1 MFKKK
6 ENKEKELVKYIKA
19 IWENDHAEAV
29 SDAYNEIVEIMS
41 KLDTYSA
48 NMVMN
53 LVWLQTVK
61 KTYENTVGKKEVGGE
76 KQ

>member
-6 ENKEKELVKYIKA
+6 ANKEKELVKNITA
-19 IWENDHAEAV
+19 IWENDHGEVV

-48 NMVMN
+48 NMIMN

-61 KTYENTVGKKEVGGE
+61 KTYESTVGKKEMGGE